1 MIFFSKFALKYFVMD
16 KKLIVSEIVGGD
28 SAVSTDAGTR
38 VYKKLEEA
46 FSKAEAVVL
55 DFNGVE
61 MMTTAFL
68 NAAIGQLYSNY
79 SGDELNRRLK
89 LANVADD
96 DKILFKKVVTRARE
110 YFSNKSHFE
119 DSANSALYGN

>member
-1 MIFFSKFALKYFVMD
+1 MH
-16 KKLIVSEIVGGD
+16 KKLIVSEIVDGD
-28 SAVSTDAGTR
+28 SAVWTHAGTL
-38 VYKKLEEA
+38 VYKQLEEA
-46 FSKAEAVVL
+46 LSKKETVVL

-68 NAAIGQLYSNY
+68 NAAIGQLYSKY
-79 SGDELNRRLK
+79 SSDELNRWLK
-89 LANVADD
+89 LENVADD

-119 DSANSALYGN
+119 DSANNALYGC

>member
-1 MIFFSKFALKYFVMD
+1 MD

-28 SAVSTDAGTR
+28 SAVSTDAGTL
-38 VYKKLEEA
+38 VYKQLEEA
-46 FSKAEAVVL
+46 LSKKETVVL

-68 NAAIGQLYSNY
+68 NAAIGQLYSKY
-79 SGDELNRRLK
+79 SSDELNRWLK
-89 LANVADD
+89 LENVADD

-119 DSANSALYGN
+119 DSANNALYGC